1 MASCEARQRDHSSH
15 RALSGL
21 LVVLDVSSLAA
32 SRLTGQG
39 RALSPWRRTLAAA
52 DAHAAALF
60 MFRLSSPGMNVG
72 PVVTLLKTPVE
83 LGVVSVIHAWSTGAA
98 LTVLVTQPAEHA
110 VRLRDVIEEG

>member
-1 MASCEARQRDHSSH
+1 MPSCGARQRDHSSH
-15 RALSGL
+15 RALFGL
-21 LVVLDVSSLAA
+21 LSVLDVSSLAA

-39 RALSPWRRTLAAA
+39 RVRSPWRRTLAAA

-72 PVVTLLKTPVE
+72 PVVTLLKTPIGR
-83 LGVVSVIHAWSTGAA
+83 GVVSVIRTGAVGGT